1 MKSVVTL
8 TLLCIASACVLA
20 LAQEH
25 TNSFVQTNIQEQR
38 IARLEGLVDE
48 LDRELLCEQGI
59 VLIELDRRG
68 YGGLMTVM
76 VAFQDGSVLGVRV
89 VAHSETPGFDEVLK
103 PNDWIGRFGT
113 EDLGDID
120 ALTRATV
127 TTNAILRA
135 VEDAVRL
142 HESGV
147 GECTEKR

>member
-1 MKSVVTL
+1 MKSVLTL
-8 TLLCIASACVLA
+8 TLLCIASACVLT
-20 LAQEH
+20 LAHAH
-25 TNSFVQTNIQEQR
+25 TKSFVQANIQEQR

-59 VLIELDRRG
+59 ALIELDRRG
-68 YGGLMTVM
+68 YGGEMTVM

-89 VAHSETPGFDEVLK
+89 VAHSETPGFDGVLK
-103 PNDWIGRFGT
+103 PDDWIGRFGT

-120 ALTRATV
+120 AVTRATV
-127 TTNAILRA
+127 TTNAVLRA

-147 GECTEKR
+147 GECTE